1 MSHPELLL
9 IRVLLALVQV
19 ALLSLIG
26 QGLLALLAGS
36 RRDTNPVYMVFKII
50 TRPLV
55 RGARFITPKFI
66 LDKHLPFVAFFV
78 LFWLGLLLAAAKT
91 AYCATHAI
99 VCI

>member
-9 IRVLLALVQV
+9 IRILLALVQV

-26 QGLLALLAGS
+26 QGLLALLAGA
-36 RRDTNPVYMVFKII
+36 RRDSNPIYMVFKIV

-55 RGARFITPKFI
+55 RAARFITPKFV

-78 LFWLGLLLAAAKT
+78 LFWLGLVLAWAKR
-91 AYCATHAI
+91 AYCATHGLA
-99 VCI
+99 CL

>member
-9 IRVLLALVQV
+9 IRILLALIQV
-19 ALLSLIG
+19 SLLSLIG

-36 RRDTNPVYMVFKII
+36 RRDSNPIYMVFKIV

-55 RGARFITPKFI
+55 RAARWVTPRFV

-78 LFWLGLLLAAAKT
+78 LFWLGLLLASAKLS
-91 AYCATHAI
+91 YCETHGL
-99 VCI
+99 VCT